1 MRVGGSTRLTTP
13 GVLLAATLLICPC
26 HSALLAAQP
35 TADIVIAEDTP
46 SQPVPI
52 AIEGLA
58 LPISFSARS
67 SNAVLVPQTNVV
79 FRGTPGQ
86 PTAVIS
92 PASNQAG
99 TTSIS
104 VHATDGTTTITQRLN
119 LTVTAV
125 NDAPT
130 ISRIPD
136 QIMSEGGSMAPAS
149 FTVGD
154 VETPAASL
162 IVTASSSDTTLLRK
176 DAIVLSGDGAL
187 RTIVARPSAGK
198 SGIVRVTVTV
208 SDGEAAATRQFAI
221 RVGTVNHAPI
231 ANAGPD
237 QTLLATNAIALN
249 GTATDDSSDRLIT
262 SWSVT
267 SGPSSVEFSNPA
279 SLNTTARFAAHG
291 VYTLR
296 LTASDGELADT
307 DDMTVV
313 VSGGAIAQA
322 QEARQKR
329 R

>member
-1 MRVGGSTRLTTP
+1 
-13 GVLLAATLLICPC
+13 
-26 HSALLAAQP
+26 
-35 TADIVIAEDTP
+35 
-46 SQPVPI
+46 VP
-52 AIEGLA
+52 E
-58 LPISFSARS
+58 
-67 SNAVLVPQTNVV
+67 TNVV

-86 PTAVIS
+86 PTAIIT

-99 TTSIS
+99 TTSLS
-104 VHATDGTTTITQRLN
+104 VQATDGTTTITQRLS
-119 LTVTAV
+119 LAVTAV

-130 ISRIPD
+130 ISKIPD
-136 QIMSEGGSMAPAS
+136 QIMSEGGSLASLS
-149 FTVGD
+149 FTIGD

-176 DAIVLSGDGAL
+176 DAIVLSGEGAI

-198 SGIVRVTVTV
+198 SGIVRVSVTV
-208 SDGEAAATRQFAI
+208 SDGEATATREFAI
-221 RVGTVNHAPI
+221 RIGTVNHAPI

-237 QTLLATNAIALN
+237 QTLVATNAIALN
-249 GTATDDSSDRLIT
+249 GSATDDSPDRFST

-267 SGPSSVEFSNPA
+267 AGPSSVEFSNPS
-279 SLNTTARFAAHG
+279 SLNTTARFTAHG

-296 LTASDGELADT
+296 LTASDGEVTDT

-313 VSGGAIAQA
+313 VSGGAIARA

>member
-1 MRVGGSTRLTTP
+1 MRVGGSTRLTTS
-13 GVLLAATLLICPC
+13 GVLLAATLLISPC
-26 HSALLAAQP
+26 HCALLAAQP
-35 TADIVIAEDTP
+35 ATDIVIAEDTP
-46 SQPVPI
+46 SQPFPI

-67 SNAVLVPQTNVV
+67 SNSVLVPETNMV
-79 FRGTPGQ
+79 FRGTAREP
-86 PTAVIS
+86 VIVIT

-99 TTSIS
+99 TTSVS

-136 QIMSEGGSMAPAS
+136 QIMSEGGSMPPVS
-149 FTVGD
+149 FTIGD
-154 VETPAASL
+154 IETPAASL
-162 IVTASSSDTTLLRK
+162 IVSAGSSDTTLLRK
-176 DAIVLSGDGAL
+176 DAIVLSGDGAI
-187 RTIVARPSAGK
+187 RTIVARPTAGK
-198 SGIVRVTVTV
+198 SGIVRVSVTV
-208 SDGEAAATRQFAI
+208 SDGEAATTREFAI
-221 RVGTVNHAPI
+221 GIGTVNHAPI

-237 QTLLATNAIALN
+237 QTLVATNAIALN
-249 GTATDDSSDRLIT
+249 GTATDDSTDRLTT

-267 SGPSSVEFSNPA
+267 AGPSSVEFSNPS
-279 SLNTTARFAAHG
+279 SLNTTARFTAHG

-296 LTASDGELADT
+296 LTASDGELEDT

-313 VSGGAIAQA
+313 VSGGAIARA
-322 QEARQKR
+322 QEPREKR